1 MHTVGLQRD
10 GVGIY
15 DAIGHI
21 HIYKV
26 YKSGLTRRGSECHIN
41 IWTTRVLKITL
52 PGKHEKLQQ
61 GFAPVVFIE

>member
-15 DAIGHI
+15 DAVGHNIYIYII
-21 HIYKV
+21 HISKV

-41 IWTTRVLKITL
+41 TWATRVLKMTL
-52 PGKHEKLQQ
+52 PGKHE
-61 GFAPVVFIE
+61 